1 MEKLAVSPSGKDAA
15 LLQRPLLVSVVPDEC
30 LGRCGRVLLRALLE
44 PGSPCWLGHFKFV
57 TLPCPSALISRMG
70 IIVPATQVCLWGLNA
85 FCEGL
90 EQPPTHTV
98 GPGVSEL
105 LPLSL
110 LN

>member
-44 PGSPCWLGHFKFV
+44 PGSTWWLGHFKFV

-70 IIVPATQVCLWGLNA
+70 TIVPAAQCACGD
-85 FCEGL
+85 
-90 EQPPTHTV
+90 
-98 GPGVSEL
+98 
-105 LPLSL
+105 
-110 LN
+110 